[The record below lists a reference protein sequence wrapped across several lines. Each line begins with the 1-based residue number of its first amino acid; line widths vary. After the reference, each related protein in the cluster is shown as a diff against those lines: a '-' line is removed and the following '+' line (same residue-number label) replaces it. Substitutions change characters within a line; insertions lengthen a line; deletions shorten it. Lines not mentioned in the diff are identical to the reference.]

1 MVGASK
7 ILTVSYGTFSCTLE
21 GFDEPFSTMKAIAE
35 YFRDL
40 AADDRYFGA
49 VPPTPDAEMLH
60 RIAEREINRRVEA
73 RVSEDGIVLR
83 PEGMQ
88 TAPLPVA
95 EPAPAAPAEA
105 PVAEAPARTA
115 MPESVAAKL
124 ARIRAVVND
133 APMAAAA
140 AVAATVPYE
149 EDEATDEVP
158 SADDAAETDFGFT
171 LDYGDMPGLKADN
184 AAQEVDAEVE
194 DDATLSSVMATVEAE
209 ETPVEEA
216 AAEAEDELAEP
227 QDDEAGI
234 AALAVTGDVA
244 AGETSD
250 VEALIGELAAE
261 DEVAAFE
268 APVEETEA
276 EEEVAEFEAPVGE
289 IEAEEEVAEFEA
301 PVGEIEAED
310 EVAELEAPVEEIEAE
325 DEVAEFEAEEDT
337 AEFDAE
343 EDEDAFAE
351 EEDIAALRTLDGI
364 EDEDEADAE
373 AEAMVA
379 FDDPTEGLDDEAYE
393 DEAPRPSA
401 TVLRLS
407 RADEAVEDTDD
418 DDLDGTEDEA
428 EAAFALSEDTPVEDR
443 TAALMAALSGDDYD
457 DEFED
462 NAAATEEDDNA
473 ILAQI
478 GAAIGETGLPEAE
491 EQELLRDLADATR
504 ELRRDNQEGRAILE
518 GGSDD
523 EDASVERLME
533 EAKSKL
539 EGVENRRRFS
549 AIAHLKAAVAA
560 TVADRKMKSN
570 DAGVA
575 ATEAADHTERY
586 RDDLSKAVRPRRP
599 AADSLPTTQ
608 RPTMATRMAPLVL
621 VSEQRVDTAEEGRG
635 EAAVVRP
642 RRIRAAVIENTVDED
657 QDDVEDIIVS
667 PEDARS
673 FAEFAERLGASNL
686 PELLEAAAAYTATVE
701 GVEHFSRPHIIRKVI
716 GMAEEE
722 DYSREDSLR
731 SFGMLLR
738 QGKIQK
744 VSRGQFTLTDASR
757 YMTEARR
764 VAN

>member
-88 TAPLPVA
+88 TAPRPVA
-95 EPAPAAPAEA
+95 EPAPVAAA
-105 PVAEAPARTA
+105 PVAGAPARTA

-133 APMAAAA
+133 APVAAAA
-140 AVAATVPYE
+140 AVAAAVPYE

-158 SADDAAETDFGFT
+158 SADDAAETDFGFA
-171 LDYGDMPGLKADN
+171 LDYGDMPGRKADN
-184 AAQEVDAEVE
+184 AAPEE
-194 DDATLSSVMATVEAE
+194 DDAGDEATLPSVMAAVETEEAPFVAEAE
-209 ETPVEEA
+209 E
-216 AAEAEDELAEP
+216 LAGP

-234 AALAVTGDVA
+234 AAFAVTEETVTEETA
-244 AGETSD
+244 AEETDD
-250 VEALIGELAAE
+250 VEALIGELTAQE
-261 DEVAAFE
+261 EVATFE
-268 APVEETEA
+268 AVEA
-276 EEEVAEFEAPVGE
+276 EEEVAAFE
-289 IEAEEEVAEFEA
+289 
-301 PVGEIEAED
+301 
-310 EVAELEAPVEEIEAE
+310 
-325 DEVAEFEAEEDT
+325 T
-337 AEFDAE
+337 E
-343 EDEDAFAE
+343 EDENEGEHALEAIAE
-351 EEDIAALRTLDGI
+351 DEDIAALEALDGI
-364 EDEDEADAE
+364 GDDDEADAE

-379 FDDPTEGLDDEAYE
+379 FDDPTEALDDEAMAEDEAHE

-407 RADEAVEDTDD
+407 RADEVAEDAGQDDDDEGYD
-418 DDLDGTEDEA
+418 DDLDGTGDEA
-428 EAAFALSEDTPVEDR
+428 EAAFALSEDAPVEDR

-478 GAAIGETGLPEAE
+478 GAAIGETGLPETE

-570 DAGVA
+570 DAGVGA
-575 ATEAADHTERY
+575 ASEAADHTERY

-608 RPTMATRMAPLVL
+608 RPSMATRMAPLVL
-621 VSEQRVDTAEEGRG
+621 VSEQRVDVDEDARG
-635 EAAVVRP
+635 DSAVVRP
-642 RRIRAAVIENTVDED
+642 RRVRAAVIESTVDED
-657 QDDVEDIIVS
+657 RDDVNEMIVS

-673 FAEFAERLGASNL
+673 FAEFAERLGASSL